1 MFSPLRWARRLI
13 RYEYGL
19 DYVAEYIVGMRDMHH
34 VIDVLFDRS
43 DKAEMQGY
51 LALAPVSMWPTVCCR
66 TEYAT

>member
-1 MFSPLRWARRLI
+1 
-13 RYEYGL
+13 
-19 DYVAEYIVGMRDMHH
+19 MRDMHH